1 MQKLSDQ
8 MFRKAEGV
16 IFGDKLKM
24 PTEVTKIVSNE
35 IYYVLSQYFEM
46 KSDSYKSSVF
56 VEKDGEL
63 NIYFS
68 FKANRILMKR
78 HVIN

>member
-1 MQKLSDQ
+1 
-8 MFRKAEGV
+8 
-16 IFGDKLKM
+16 M